1 MRSMQGPERPS
12 RGLGGSWP
20 GQGLSSAVFGDK
32 TGKQLC
38 PQRRRSPSAGLHAK
52 GQGSAVP
59 WHGTHSAVVPVPKD
73 TLPLH
78 RREMTAELPWSTS
91 LISKAESTPG
101 AGAEPPRRRQ
111 GRQGQACVPSPQ
123 HAVRAAA
130 TPPTPEAYCSPPA
143 QSGSDVRR
151 VHCGSGPRG
160 QPSVGSHLV
169 VLTGCL
175 ITINIFCTGSSPLSP
190 GGG

>member
-59 WHGTHSAVVPVPKD
+59 WQGTHSAVVPVPKD

-78 RREMTAELPWSTS
+78 RREMTAELPWSFPKQNQ
-91 LISKAESTPG
+91 LLVQGLNLHGGGKAGKDRPASHLLSMQSG
-101 AGAEPPRRRQ
+101 LPRLRQ
-111 GRQGQACVPSPQ
+111 PQ
-123 HAVRAAA
+123 RHTALL
-130 TPPTPEAYCSPPA
+130 PPA